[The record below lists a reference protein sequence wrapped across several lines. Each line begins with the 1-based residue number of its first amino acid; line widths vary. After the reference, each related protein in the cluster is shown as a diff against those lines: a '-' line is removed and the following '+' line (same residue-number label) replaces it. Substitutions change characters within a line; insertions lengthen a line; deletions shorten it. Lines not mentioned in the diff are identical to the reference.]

1 MYLFSELYD
10 SLLGS
15 DRKSLRN
22 KVVLITGAS
31 SGIGRQLATD
41 LYKSGSKVIL
51 ASRSLELL
59 QLLRDELI
67 DIGKLDN
74 SSEHYDPEIVSLDLE
89 KIETLKDKYN
99 EALAIF
105 GHIDILI
112 NNAGLSNRGD
122 CLETEIEVYTR
133 LMTINYLGVVE
144 LTRHTCQQMVER
156 GSGHVV
162 FISSVQ
168 GLIPIPY
175 RGAYSG
181 SKHAIQAWAESLRAE
196 LSDKGVS
203 VTTVCPGYVNTNLSR
218 NALTGSGDKH
228 GVLDSTTKS
237 GYSVEYVS
245 DRIIS
250 GMVNNDQ
257 QLVLAPLY
265 VRLAILIRTLLP
277 SLYRFIMNRR
287 ALKEK
292 KCQ

>member
-74 SSEHYDPEIVSLDLE
+74 SSEYIDPEIVSLDLE

>member
-1 MYLFSELYD
+1 MYLFSDLYNT
-10 SLLGS
+10 LLGN
-15 DRKSLRN
+15 DRKSLQN

-41 LYKSGSKVIL
+41 LNKCGSKLIL
-51 ASRSLELL
+51 ASRNLELL
-59 QLLRDELI
+59 QSLRDELI
-67 DIGKLDN
+67 EIGKLN
-74 SSEHYDPEIVSLDLE
+74 TESEYFDPKIVSLDLE
-89 KIETLKDKYN
+89 KIDTLKNKFS
-99 EALAIF
+99 EALALF

-133 LMTINYLGVVE
+133 LMTVNYLGVVE
-144 LTRHTCQQMVER
+144 LTRHTCGHMVSR

-181 SKHAIQAWAESLRAE
+181 SKHAVQAWAESLRAE
-196 LSDKGVS
+196 LSDTGVS
-203 VTTVCPGYVNTNLSR
+203 VSTVCPGYVNTNLSR

-228 GVLDSTTKS
+228 GVLDNTTKS

-250 GMVNNDQ
+250 GVIKNEQ

-277 SLYRFIMNRR
+277 SLYRFIMNKR

-292 KCQ
+292 KYQ

>member
-31 SGIGRQLATD
+31 SGIGRQLASD
-41 LYKSGSKVIL
+41 LYKCGSKVIL

-74 SSEHYDPEIVSLDLE
+74 SSEYFDPEIVSLDLE
-89 KIETLKDKYN
+89 RVETLKDKYN

-133 LMTINYLGVVE
+133 LMTVNYLGVVE
-144 LTRHTCQQMVER
+144 LTRHVCQQMVER

-237 GYSVEYVS
+237 GFSVEYVS

>member
-74 SSEHYDPEIVSLDLE
+74 SSEHFDPEIVSLDLE